1 MSAFYVVQNSPP
13 VHTLNFTAYG
23 NLRFAGIAIVI
34 SDLSA
39 DPINQDPTENN
50 MLNVRIVKG
59 GCRGREAVRFGV
71 LWRACSTLM
80 RSKVETRARTQQVSY
95 PSNNYFDDDLDKS
108 QSEELKSPVCSYNE
122 WDPLEEVIVG
132 RVEGATVPQ
141 FSVEVK
147 ANTYEKNWP
156 FFGQFGGQSFPK
168 EHLKKAQVEIEEFC
182 NILRHEGVT
191 VRRPEVINF
200 SEVFKTPDFQSCGL
214 YAAMPRDI
222 LLVVGDEIIEAPMA
236 WRSRF
241 FEYRAY
247 RPLLKEYFKGGAKW
261 TTAPKPL
268 MCDALYDQ
276 DYPIR
281 TVEDRHRLAAQGKF
295 VTTEFEPCFDAAD
308 FIRAGRDIFVQRSQV
323 TNNLGIEWMSRHL
336 GERGYRV
343 HKLSFDD
350 PNPMHIDATFNI
362 IGPGLVL
369 SNPDRPCHQIDMFHK
384 AGWTVVKPP
393 TPLIPDT
400 HPLWMSS
407 KWLSMNVLMLD
418 PTRVVVDKNETTTQK
433 MFENLGIKCIPIS
446 IRFANSLGG
455 GFHCWTCDVR
465 RHGTLESYF

>member
-1 MSAFYVVQNSPP
+1 
-13 VHTLNFTAYG
+13 
-23 NLRFAGIAIVI
+23 
-34 SDLSA
+34 
-39 DPINQDPTENN
+39 

-59 GCRGREAVRFGV
+59 GCRGREAVKFGV
-71 LWRACSTLM
+71 FWRACSTLA
-80 RSKVETRARTQQVSY
+80 RSKLETRARSY
-95 PSNNYFDDDLDKS
+95 PSNNFIDDLE
-108 QSEELKSPVCSYNE
+108 SEKPQTDELKSPVCSYNE

-147 ANTYEKNWP
+147 ANTYEKHWP
-156 FFGQFGGQSFPK
+156 FFYQFGGRSFPK

-182 NILRHEGVT
+182 NILQHEGVR
-191 VRRPEVINF
+191 VRRPEAINF
-200 SEVFKTPDFQSCGL
+200 SEVYKTPDFQSSGL

-268 MCDALYDQ
+268 MSDALYDQ

-281 TVEDRHRLAAQGKF
+281 TVEDRHKLAAEGKF

-343 HKLSFDD
+343 HKLSFAD

-369 SNPDRPCHQIDMFHK
+369 SNPERPCRQIDMFHK

-433 MFENLGIKCIPIS
+433 MFENLGIKCIPVS

-465 RHGTLESYF
+465 RRGILESYF